1 MTITQVKNLIVGV
14 LQGWFPNKKVLDK
27 LNEVNGKL
35 YYNGIEVSLNSL
47 TEEDV
52 QQAIQTAIAE
62 LTNKIAIEN
71 NVTNAVTSNVFI
83 NDYDPIGEYTIS
95 GNIITVA
102 YDFTSAT
109 FLEDAMNDMAR
120 FFGTLYQNNITS
132 IKYNGTNY
140 IWNEEIGLK
149 GSNWIN
155 ENYSDNLEYTLV
167 KTITNDFKAGTI
179 QDNYIML
186 LFDNIEYSYQL
197 VQK

>member
-71 NVTNAVTSNVFI
+71 NVTNAVNSDVFI
-83 NDYDPIGEYTIS
+83 NDWNPIGEYTIS
-95 GNIITVA
+95 GTSITVA
-102 YDFTSAT
+102 YDFTSDT
-109 FLEDAMNDMAR
+109 FLENAMNDMAR

-155 ENYSDNLEYTLV
+155 ENYPDNPEYTLV
-167 KTITNDFKAGTI
+167 KTITNDFKSEVI
-179 QDNYIML
+179 QGNYIML

>member
-1 MTITQVKNLIVGV
+1 M
-14 LQGWFPNKKVLDK
+14 
-27 LNEVNGKL
+27 
-35 YYNGIEVSLNSL
+35 
-47 TEEDV
+47 
-52 QQAIQTAIAE
+52 QTAIAE

-71 NVTNAVTSNVFI
+71 NVTNAVTSDVFI
-83 NDYDPIGEYTIS
+83 NDWNPIGKYTIS
-95 GNIITVA
+95 GTSITVA
-102 YDFTSAT
+102 YDFTSDT
-109 FLEDAMNDMAR
+109 FLENVMNDMAR
-120 FFGTLYQNNITS
+120 FFGTLYQNNIKS

-167 KTITNDFKAGTI
+167 KTITNDFKNGVI

-186 LFDNIEYSYQL
+186 LFDNIEYTYQL

>member
-14 LQGWFPNKKVLDK
+14 LQRWFPNKKVLDK

-35 YYNGIEVSLNSL
+35 YYNGVEVSLNSL

-71 NVTNAVTSNVFI
+71 NVTNAVTSDLFI
-83 NDYDPIGEYTIS
+83 NDWNPIGEYTIS
-95 GNIITVA
+95 GNNITIA
-102 YDFTSAT
+102 YDFTSNT

-140 IWNEEIGLK
+140 IWNEELGLK

-155 ENYSDNLEYTLV
+155 ENYSDNSEYTLV
-167 KTITNDFKAGTI
+167 KTITNDFKNGVI

-186 LFDNIEYSYQL
+186 LFDNIEYTYQL